1 VLNLNKLIRQLI
13 REMINEDFGNQHLQ
27 GLPHPSLIRRPPL
40 TKPIN
45 QHQSDLKPISSRTP
59 NSLSNQQ
66 DILKIFSS
74 ELNKWW
80 NSENIKKDRQN
91 LNTVGAIWTKF
102 KEDNKDFANQQ
113 NISLLN
119 QKTADVR
126 KIISNL
132 IPYGQLNEKNR
143 KHFVRRRRT

>member
-1 VLNLNKLIRQLI
+1 MSNLNKLIRELI
-13 REMINEDFGNQHLQ
+13 EEIINEDV
-27 GLPHPSLIRRPPL
+27 GLWKQTRPNLPSRSSLERPSTIRQNPY
-40 TKPIN
+40 I
-45 QHQSDLKPISSRTP
+45 SDLKPASSKQP
-59 NSLSNQQ
+59 IQL
-66 DILKIFSS
+66 DILKQFST

-80 NSENIKKDRQN
+80 NSETIKNSKEN

-143 KHFVRRRRT
+143 KHFIRRRRP

>member
-1 VLNLNKLIRQLI
+1 MSNLNKLIRELI
-13 REMINEDFGNQHLQ
+13 EEIINEDV
-27 GLPHPSLIRRPPL
+27 GLWKQTRPNLPSRSSLE
-40 TKPIN
+40 KPSILKQN
-45 QHQSDLKPISSRTP
+45 TYTSDLKPASSKQP
-59 NSLSNQQ
+59 IQQ
-66 DILKIFSS
+66 DILKQFSA

-80 NSENIKKDRQN
+80 NSENIKNNKQN
-91 LNTVGAIWTKF
+91 LNTVGSIWNKF

-143 KHFVRRRRT
+143 KYFIRRRRA